1 MFWSDP
7 GFVANFFRAFFAI
20 LDRIGY
26 FFLGGI
32 FNIFFT
38 VANADFFQSDVI
50 NTFYSRIQMILGIL
64 MIFRIS
70 ITLLQIILNPDMFK
84 DKQKGAGSL
93 IKRIALMLVM
103 LTLIVP
109 LNISD
114 TNGNPLNEQ
123 FKSNGILFGF
133 LYQFQNSVVD
143 DNVLGKLILGS
154 NTANTTEN
162 EGGVELPGMS
172 AVGDVITAEV
182 AKAFITPASSDGS
195 TEITEAN
202 YETAA
207 SCPDVVDSYFSPLVS
222 SGALLDHVNDTCDN
236 SGEVYAFSYT
246 GFGGI
251 VCAIVMTIIII
262 GFTLDIA
269 VRAIK
274 LALLRLIAPVP
285 IISYISPGQEKDGA
299 FGNWVKTL
307 TSTYLGL
314 FIRLIIIYFGIYL
327 IIMLREG
334 TLVVW
339 PETESVLTSALA
351 KIFIII
357 GILVFMKDA
366 PKFFQDMLGI
376 KGDGKLFSGIGTMLG
391 AGIAGVGAIGA
402 FNAAR
407 NASRLADEYR
417 AHDDPNY
424 NANSLLNRGKHVFS
438 GLAGGILGAKAGMGA
453 ALSAKDH
460 AGSAAFAAIA
470 KRNASVLSAGRSGG
484 TFFGAV
490 GSSARQMLA
499 GESTYDALES
509 GWKVTEQEIKDAE
522 LLLKQNMDNNAHRKS
537 IMDRAKSKAV
547 DSERT
552 TGSYGGITGN
562 YRDYHSAY
570 TAAIQQGVGV
580 RTNAAGQQYFNFH
593 GQNVLLDQ
601 AQSIDVGLLDSNTA
615 NYYEQVVAGS
625 ISDASITANRD
636 AYRTATGQDLEAV
649 YDGAN
654 GLKAAYGTNANIN
667 TAESDNLNRRRAAL
681 NAERTGY
688 HAQRSQA
695 NAQRFKNGK

>member
-391 AGIAGVGAIGA
+391 AAALTGGLAGSVVTGVRAGWQEGQEFRDKAQSTPGKIGRGALSVLRAGASGVAGGIGGAVVGGRTLATTDKKVPGAVYSAMQRNMTRRAAHSTLFGRGIDKFSSAMTGMSPVDKMDNQVEGYNEASSLVKSIFAKSDADSVWKNASGQSVKDLKERYELLQNADGVSEAELTMARNAYKDAQEQLIGDVISGRYTDGPFASQMQIDLKNLRGIDRSRNLKLFGDVDKNLDAGEVAKA
-402 FNAAR
+402 VKSFKAVQFTASDAAR
-407 NASRLADEYR
+407 NIKNTTKY
-417 AHDDPNY
+417 
-424 NANSLLNRGKHVFS
+424 
-438 GLAGGILGAKAGMGA
+438 
-453 ALSAKDH
+453 
-460 AGSAAFAAIA
+460 
-470 KRNASVLSAGRSGG
+470 
-484 TFFGAV
+484 
-490 GSSARQMLA
+490 SAR
-499 GESTYDALES
+499 
-509 GWKVTEQEIKDAE
+509 
-522 LLLKQNMDNNAHRKS
+522 
-537 IMDRAKSKAV
+537 KA
-547 DSERT
+547 
-552 TGSYGGITGN
+552 N
-562 YRDYHSAY
+562 
-570 TAAIQQGVGV
+570 
-580 RTNAAGQQYFNFH
+580 QQYNKH
-593 GQNVLLDQ
+593 
-601 AQSIDVGLLDSNTA
+601 
-615 NYYEQVVAGS
+615 
-625 ISDASITANRD
+625 
-636 AYRTATGQDLEAV
+636 
-649 YDGAN
+649 
-654 GLKAAYGTNANIN
+654 
-667 TAESDNLNRRRAAL
+667 
-681 NAERTGY
+681 
-688 HAQRSQA
+688 
-695 NAQRFKNGK
+695 

>member
-391 AGIAGVGAIGA
+391 AAALTGGIAGSVATGIRAGWAEGAEFRDKSEKGTLGRGLRNIATGA
-402 FNAAR
+402 NA
-407 NASRLADEYR
+407 
-417 AHDDPNY
+417 
-424 NANSLLNRGKHVFS
+424 
-438 GLAGGILGAKAGMGA
+438 GLAGLTSGLGGAFVGAKALATSDKKVPGSVM
-453 ALSAKDH
+453 SAMQ
-460 AGSAAFAAIA
+460 
-470 KRNASVLSAGRSGG
+470 KRNAMRASHSTALGRLSSEAYGMFTGRTLAEKDKQALEVNQAAVKQMQEWKSFTEGEAKKKGDFGYSKGAIFSATDGISQVRAFNYERLVAAMNSKDTKGDFMYGGLKYNVRDFDANVMGEILKSQNSRYVKAVFNGTEDNPGVLSNWELAKKALSDANIDYEGEYLDPMAIGPTIG
-484 TFFGAV
+484 IA
-490 GSSARQMLA
+490 SSKA
-499 GESTYDALES
+499 
-509 GWKVTEQEIKDAE
+509 QEMQTGMKHIKHIA
-522 LLLKQNMDNNAHRKS
+522 NHNAN
-537 IMDRAKSKAV
+537 KSK
-547 DSERT
+547 
-552 TGSYGGITGN
+552 
-562 YRDYHSAY
+562 
-570 TAAIQQGVGV
+570 
-580 RTNAAGQQYFNFH
+580 
-593 GQNVLLDQ
+593 
-601 AQSIDVGLLDSNTA
+601 
-615 NYYEQVVAGS
+615 
-625 ISDASITANRD
+625 
-636 AYRTATGQDLEAV
+636 
-649 YDGAN
+649 
-654 GLKAAYGTNANIN
+654 
-667 TAESDNLNRRRAAL
+667 
-681 NAERTGY
+681 
-688 HAQRSQA
+688 
-695 NAQRFKNGK
+695 